1 MKTTVI
7 LIAFLLISNA
17 HAMGSKKPKKSDLEQ
32 KIRDRITTATERMAP
47 DMGIPVDL
55 AKRITIRSIKLCP
68 ETGRDPNYGSF
79 TADQN
84 CSEADSS
91 VHAWNMTSW
100 NAASKRG
107 WADYMFATP
116 DVKMGCV
123 DHEDMHKLLRM
134 YEIGG
139 HPKRVTVKR
148 LTDGKEVT
156 LDIPAIVKW
165 RWPSVVFWDAG
176 GSDTNHPW
184 GDGVKC
190 GSEEVLIDGAGI

>member
-1 MKTTVI
+1 MRIII
-7 LIAFLLISNA
+7 LLALLLA
-17 HAMGSKKPKKSDLEQ
+17 TDAEAMGSKKKKAPDLEQ
-32 KIRDRITTATERMAP
+32 TIRARITTATERMAP
-47 DMGIPVDL
+47 DMGIPVEL

-79 TADQN
+79 TADAN
-84 CSEADSS
+84 CSETESS

-100 NAASKRG
+100 NASTKRG

-134 YEIGG
+134 YGIGG
-139 HPKRVTVKR
+139 HPKKVTIKR
-148 LTDGKEVT
+148 MTDGKEVT

-165 RWPSVVFWDAG
+165 RWPSIVIWDAG

-190 GSEEVLIDGAGI
+190 GEGEVFTDGLGI